1 MLVCPE
7 REWPDAEVSS
17 QVTEAAFALCACFV
31 RSCRSVPTPLTQF
44 KAMSATRLDP
54 ISNQPRT
61 LYDRTCWSEKHCLLV
76 FALVKPCPFAPRTC
90 RCRPVGYLAFNCAV
104 GLGTLIDRLKAKT
117 NVYVR
122 LKLKPLLSQ
131 VQPLRCSRFSQPA
144 MVKGVEQF
152 SIDNDPNGTKPWIK
166 AAALRSTEPGHHYTA
181 DRSFKWSAARLVHC
195 NCRLT

>member
-1 MLVCPE
+1 
-7 REWPDAEVSS
+7 
-17 QVTEAAFALCACFV
+17 
-31 RSCRSVPTPLTQF
+31 
-44 KAMSATRLDP
+44 MSATRLDP

-131 VQPLRCSRFSQPA
+131 VTVSPIPERQS
-144 MVKGVEQF
+144 
-152 SIDNDPNGTKPWIK
+152 
-166 AAALRSTEPGHHYTA
+166 
-181 DRSFKWSAARLVHC
+181 
-195 NCRLT
+195 

>member
-31 RSCRSVPTPLTQF
+31 RSCRSVLTPLTQF

-61 LYDRTCWSEKHCLLV
+61 LNDRTCWSEKHCLLV

-90 RCRPVGYLAFNCAV
+90 RCRPVGYFAFNCAV

-117 NVYVR
+117 NVCVR
-122 LKLKPLLSQ
+122 LKLKPLLS
-131 VQPLRCSRFSQPA
+131 R
-144 MVKGVEQF
+144 GVEQF
-152 SIDNDPNGTKPWIK
+152 STDNDPNGTKPWIK